1 MDHSITGK
9 SLMQKLLE
17 LNIQNA
23 ILIVIKCQLNFIH
36 MLLIMLVEKFMG
48 RMHPICSFA
57 VA

>member
-48 RMHPICSFA
+48 RMHPKYNFA
-57 VA
+57 LA

>member
-9 SLMQKLLE
+9 SLIQKLLE

-48 RMHPICSFA
+48 RMHPKCSFVLA
-57 VA
+57 